1 MQRKCNSVYTTVTGS
16 ASYED
21 LKIAIQALFDM
32 SDIKNLMKHVMI

>member
-21 LKIAIQALFDM
+21 LKIAIYL
-32 SDIKNLMKHVMI
+32 